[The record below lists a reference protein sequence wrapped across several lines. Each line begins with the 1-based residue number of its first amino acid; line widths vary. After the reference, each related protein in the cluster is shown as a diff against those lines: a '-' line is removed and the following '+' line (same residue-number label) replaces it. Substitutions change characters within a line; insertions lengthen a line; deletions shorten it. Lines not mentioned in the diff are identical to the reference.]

1 LNPPPTFPIPLALD
15 SYLSRS
21 RYKNSFESVKS
32 LFRTFFDMND
42 GTIHLVQGY
51 FEDTIPLHHPAAIA
65 ILRMDGD
72 LYSST
77 KVVLEHLYD
86 SVLAGGW
93 VIVDDYDWRQKIV
106 AEVTTKLCKE
116 AVDEFRAKRE
126 IKEPLLGDPPS
137 WKKQ

>member
-1 LNPPPTFPIPLALD
+1 MK
-15 SYLSRS
+15 S
-21 RYKNSFESVKS
+21 SFH
-32 LFRTFFDMND
+32 TFFDMND

-51 FEDTIPLHHPAAIA
+51 FEDTIPRHHPAAIA

-86 SVLAGGW
+86 YVLAGGW
-93 VIVDDYDWRQKIV
+93 VIVDDYNWRGV
-106 AEVTTKLCKE
+106 AKVTTKLCKE

-126 IKEPLLGDPPS
+126 IEEPLLGDPPS